1 MHQTGALPYQLL
13 SQAIEAKYI
22 DGANI
27 EHLQPSS
34 IDLTLTDV
42 CFEVRG
48 SSLPAPGETIEA
60 MAKRH
65 AIREHPLSEPLKK
78 GSVYLVRLAESLAL
92 PPEIHARA
100 SNKSSSGRINLRG
113 RLLADGVA
121 CFDEVPDGY
130 HGQLWIELIPMS
142 FSIRVHAGDRINQ
155 LRLFAGN
162 AILSRVEHRFAFDQ
176 HHLLRQQ
183 DGSAIEANTLHL
195 GKGVTMTIDL
205 STHKIVGW
213 RAKFDHEHVL
223 DTRLFDHAV
232 EDFFEPVPRPTDGL
246 CTIHPGEFYIFAT
259 KEKIIIPPKYAAEMM
274 AYDASKG
281 EFRSHFAGF
290 FDPGFG
296 WNTGETQTG
305 SIAVLE
311 IEAYSHDFILHDGQ
325 PICLMMYEHL
335 LAYPEK
341 IYGQDLKSNYQGQEG
356 PRLAKWFKTK

>member
-1 MHQTGALPYQLL
+1 MHETGALPYQQLA
-13 SQAIEAKYI
+13 QAMEANYLIGGK
-22 DGANI
+22 I

-34 IDLTLTDV
+34 LDLTLSDV
-42 CFEVRG
+42 CYEVRG
-48 SSLPAPGETIEA
+48 SSLPSPGESVET

-65 AIREHPLSEPLKK
+65 AICVHDVSEPLKK

-121 CFDEVPDGY
+121 CFDEVPAGF

-142 FSIRVHAGDRINQ
+142 FSIRVHAGDHINQ

-162 AILSRVEHRFAFDQ
+162 ATLSRIEHRFTFDQ
-176 HHLLRQQ
+176 HHLLREQNGHTIQ
-183 DGSAIEANTLHL
+183 ASPFHL
-195 GKGVTMTIDL
+195 GRGVTMTIDL
-205 STHKIVGW
+205 STHDVIGW
-213 RAKFDHEHVL
+213 RAKNDHTHILDTQHFDHPI
-223 DTRLFDHAV
+223 

-259 KEKIIIPPKYAAEMM
+259 KEKIVVPPTYTAEMM

-296 WNTGETQTG
+296 WNADDAKRG

-335 LAYPEK
+335 LAPPEK
-341 IYGQDLKSNYQGQEG
+341 TYGQDLNSNYQGQEG
-356 PRLAKWFKTK
+356 PRLAKWFKTN

>member
-1 MHQTGALPYQLL
+1 MSETGALPYQLIA
-13 SQAIEAKYI
+13 QAMEANYI
-22 DGANI
+22 SGANAD
-27 EHLQPSS
+27 HLQPSS

-48 SSLPAPGETIEA
+48 SSLPAPGETVEV

-65 AIREHPLSEPLKK
+65 AIRAHDLSEPLKR

-92 PPEIHARA
+92 PPELHART

-121 CFDEVPDGY
+121 CFDEVPAGY

-142 FSIRVHAGDRINQ
+142 FAIRVHPGDRINQ
-155 LRLFAGN
+155 LRLFAGSTELN
-162 AILSRVEHRFAFDQ
+162 RLEHRFAFDQ
-176 HHLLRQQ
+176 HKLLRKI
-183 DGSAIEANTLHL
+183 DGSVIASSPAHL
-195 GKGVTMTIDL
+195 GRGVTMTIDL
-205 STHKIVGW
+205 STHQTIGW
-213 RAKFDHEHVL
+213 RAKSGHEHVL
-223 DTRLFDHAV
+223 DTRTYTHPIG
-232 EDFFEPVPRPTDGL
+232 DFFEPVSRPEDGT

-259 KEKIIIPPKYAAEMM
+259 KEKIIVPPNYAAEMM

-296 WNTGETQTG
+296 WDADDANAG

-325 PICLMMYEHL
+325 PICLMIYEHL
-335 LAYPEK
+335 LATPER
-341 IYGQDLKSNYQGQEG
+341 IYGADLKSNYHKQEG
-356 PRLAKWFKTK
+356 PRVAKWFVSK